1 MAEWKYKSPGIPD
14 DYFIRGEVP
23 MTKSELRAVIIS
35 KLRLKNKQIAY
46 DIGAGS
52 GSISVEMGLA
62 LKSGQVYALERKA
75 EALNLIKKNIEN
87 FKLNNI
93 QLIKSEAPLKMEAL
107 PEADRIFIGGSGGHL
122 AEIIEQDDQK
132 LKKRGRIVLT
142 AVTLNT
148 LTIAVAKLESLNYKL
163 EIVNVAVTRTRNIK
177 NYKMFKALTPIYVI
191 SAQREE

>member
-1 MAEWKYKSPGIPD
+1 MAEWKYNSPGIPD

-23 MTKSELRAVIIS
+23 MTKAELRAVIVS
-35 KLRLKNKQIAY
+35 KLRLSGEQVVY

-52 GSISVEMGLA
+52 GSVSVELA
-62 LKSGQVYALERKA
+62 LNSAVVYALERK
-75 EALNLIKKNIEN
+75 EKALKLIKENIDN
-87 FKLNNI
+87 FKLDNI
-93 QLIKSEAPLKMEAL
+93 EVIKSEAPLKMDAL

-122 AEIIEQDDQK
+122 AEILEQADQK

-148 LTIAVAKLESLNYKL
+148 LITGISKLEALNYKL

>member
-1 MAEWKYKSPGIPD
+1 MAEWEYNSPGIPD
-14 DYFIRGEVP
+14 NYFIRGEVP

-75 EALNLIKKNIEN
+75 KALNLIKKNIEN

-93 QLIKSEAPLKMEAL
+93 QLIKSEAPLKMGSL

-122 AEIIEQDDQK
+122 AEILEQADQK

-148 LTIAVAKLESLNYKL
+148 LTTAVAKLESLNYKL

>member
-1 MAEWKYKSPGIPD
+1 MAEWKYNSPGIPD
-14 DYFIRGEVP
+14 NYFIRGEVP

-52 GSISVEMGLA
+52 GSISVEMGLT

-75 EALNLIKKNIEN
+75 AALDLIKKNIEK

-93 QLIKSEAPLKMEAL
+93 QLIKSEAPLKMKAL

-122 AEIIEQDDQK
+122 AEIIEEADQK

-148 LTIAVAKLESLNYKL
+148 LTTAVEKLESLNYKL

-177 NYKMFKALTPIYVI
+177 NYKMFKALTPIYII